1 MLTIIGARSVGEAN
15 TKRRESGLRSA
26 FVEEAASLSRRP
38 QPISGCLARERQ
50 IGRRRSAGAKRSSVR
65 AAHAP
70 RLARAPHLAVADSRI
85 PCSGIAI
92 ECRRAWWFSRPGRS
106 SRNRARMQRRPGPSS
121 RNCTSDSGR
130 IRKKILP
137 RRLRR
142 SRTSPS
148 LQSGQATPVF
158 TGSARRRLIPSQSG
172 ITGAAKEFAEARAP
186 AHHRLAALLAN
197 LVGRRRGAADSCG
210 MILP

>member
-1 MLTIIGARSVGEAN
+1 MSRKPRVCHADRGPSLDAWRAN
-15 TKRRESGLRSA
+15 AK
-26 FVEEAASLSRRP
+26 
-38 QPISGCLARERQ
+38 

-92 ECRRAWWFSRPGRS
+92 ECRRAWSFSRPGRS
-106 SRNRARMQRRPGPSS
+106 ICNRDTDAARHGPNSRT
-121 RNCTSDSGR
+121 CTWDNGR
-130 IRKKILP
+130 SRKKILP

-142 SRTSPS
+142 SRISPS

-158 TGSARRRLIPSQSG
+158 TGSARSALDPVAIRIAG
-172 ITGAAKEFAEARAP
+172 TAKEFAEARAP
-186 AHHRLAALLAN
+186 AHHRLAALFADLI
-197 LVGRRRGAADSCG
+197 GRWRARSLPAVSRCPDRRA
-210 MILP
+210 